1 MSESVPASVVFYH
14 SKPETN
20 SNSFDETIIK
30 KPTPI
35 ELELK
40 YIEKT
45 RISQT
50 RKEHCKSLIFLPHL
64 SNLPY
69 EYFKN
74 CGDPYVHKTE

>member
-1 MSESVPASVVFYH
+1 LVHLSMTQWLRVSQQPWYSIL
-14 SKPETN
+14 KKTETN
-20 SNSFDETIIK
+20 SDSIDETIIK

-45 RISQT
+45 LVSQT

-69 EYFKN
+69 EYF
-74 CGDPYVHKTE
+74 